1 LWLRRVA
8 RKTTMSTLTLD
19 LVAVNLAALGGRAFL
34 RRGNG
39 EQNRQEKKRDQ
50 ASAGVATRTSLART
64 PVPED
69 STARDLHLLF
79 RKDEYS

>member
-1 LWLRRVA
+1 
-8 RKTTMSTLTLD
+8 MSTLTLD

-39 EQNRQEKKRDQ
+39 GAEPSGEEVRP
-50 ASAGVATRTSLART
+50 GIGLVATRTSLART

-69 STARDLHLLF
+69 SAARNLHLLF
-79 RKDEYS
+79 RKHEYS